1 MAARL
6 GAVQKLRYALGGDG
20 GSVQRNAALHGGGGF
35 RPSVTLRFDL
45 CTERG
50 QSHSAALRFDGF
62 AQRLKIRDILQG
74 DSWRSPNNFLNF
86 SVTLPTGGEGG
97 LESA

>member
-45 CTERG
+45 FTERR
-50 QSHSAALRFDGF
+50 QSHSVALRFVGF
-62 AQRLKIRDILQG
+62 AQRLKIREIVLG
-74 DSWRSPNNFLNF
+74 DSWRSPGVFRLKITIF
-86 SVTLPTGGEGG
+86 
-97 LESA
+97 